1 MNVAANRPAGAPPQA
16 VLSNTSVAARTLKWG
31 GGFAL
36 AVLGG
41 LLLTLGWLVAVTK
54 PYEAGS
60 TLGYN
65 MGLAGGIGM
74 LTLLA
79 YPLRKRFPLLQRLG
93 DMQKW
98 FHYHVVIG
106 IAAPV
111 LILFHSTFHLGSMN
125 GTVAFYS
132 MLTVVASG
140 IVGRFVYRHVHHS
153 LNDTLLTLA
162 DAENALKAS
171 AENVRKSLAQYPNV
185 GQPLE
190 QFRTDAFAPAGSAVR
205 GIWRFMTLR
214 LQGRRQAIFVCR
226 QIKRVLR
233 DAYAQKEMS
242 RHEVRLAYGLAR
254 QQIYDYVFAV
264 CNASQFKSWQYLF
277 SLWHLVHIPF
287 IYLLVF
293 SAVVHVVA
301 VHVY

>member
-1 MNVAANRPAGAPPQA
+1 MNAAVNLLAGEPPQS
-16 VLSNTSVAARTLKWG
+16 VLPGTSVAARTLRWG
-31 GGFAL
+31 GVFAL

-41 LLLTLGWLVAVTK
+41 LLLALGWLVAATR

-79 YPLRKRFPLLQRLG
+79 YPLRKRIPLLQRLG

-140 IVGRFVYRHVHHS
+140 IVGRFVYRHVHHN

-171 AENVRKSLAQYPNV
+171 AENVRKGLAQYPNV

-190 QFRTDAFAPAGSAVR
+190 QFRADALVPAGSAAR
-205 GIWRFMTLR
+205 GVWRFMTVR
-214 LQGRRQAIFVCR
+214 LQGRRRAILVCR
-226 QIKRVLR
+226 QVKQALR
-233 DAYAQKEMS
+233 DAYSQKAMS
-242 RHEVRLAYGLAR
+242 RHEVQLSYGLAR